1 MAKYQSPPGRNAQN
15 RLKRSIFSSR
25 VILGLGLFLSLT
37 GCSLLGPVKTPPN
50 NQYTL
55 SVAGTNKTPRRR
67 EDQPTLLISA
77 PVASPGYDTTNMIYL
92 EKPYQLSHYANN
104 HWVSPPAEM
113 LAPILE
119 QKLRSSGCFRAVVAL
134 PSSGNTDFILNTQ
147 LLALQQEFIG
157 GRNQVRLALWTTLI
171 NSVTQQI
178 IAQRR
183 LEAIVPASQVSPYAG
198 VIAANQA
205 MADVTQK
212 LASFLC
218 HYAADKE

>member
-1 MAKYQSPPGRNAQN
+1 MAKYQSYPARNTRN
-15 RLKRSIFSSR
+15 IFRRSIFSGG
-25 VILGLGLFLSLT
+25 VILCLGLLLSLAGCSFLS
-37 GCSLLGPVKTPPN
+37 PVKTPPN

-55 SVAGTNKTPRRR
+55 SVAAAGKIPRAR
-67 EDQPTLLISA
+67 EGQPTLLITA
-77 PVASPGYDTTNMIYL
+77 PTASPGYDTTNMIYL

-113 LAPILE
+113 LTPILE
-119 QKLRSSGCFRAVVAL
+119 QKLRGCFRAVVAL
-134 PSSGNTDFILNTQ
+134 PSSGTTDFILNTQ
-147 LLALQQEFIG
+147 LLALQQEFIDG
-157 GRNQVRLALWTTLI
+157 KNQVRLALWTTLI
-171 NSVTQQI
+171 NSATQQI

-183 LEAIVPASQVSPYAG
+183 FEAVVPAYQVNPYSG

-205 MADVTQK
+205 MAAVTQK